1 MKLISMTD
9 FVFSQNT
16 QNTSARRLSEI
27 IGYATFLKQ
36 PLTLEMFVPCDEDGN
51 VLEKPSKDMWD
62 KFINSEFG
70 SFDESYTYCFHY
82 QEAESKVIFKGFVF
96 TESQKF
102 SVNNRVELSVSPY
115 GLKNERLQL
124 TKLQNGKYHTWFQL
138 FTIEDLIQCN
148 LDCLVSF

>member
-27 IGYATFLKQ
+27 IGYATFLKR
-36 PLTLEMFVPCDEDGN
+36 PLTLGMFVPCDDNGN
-51 VLEKPSKDMWD
+51 VLEEPEIDD
-62 KFINSEFG
+62 KRINNYNVINYS
-70 SFDESYTYCFHY
+70 
-82 QEAESKVIFKGFVF
+82 EAESKVIFEGFVF

-124 TKLQNGKYHTWFQL
+124 TKLQNGSYHTWFQL

-148 LDCLVSF
+148 LDCSVSF